1 MVIVSL
7 LTFSLPKLTVH
18 GDDLSYSAAG
28 SAYAPHT
35 LAFSTA
41 TATRHHNSPELKR
54 MPRRPAPSALHL
66 VKGPAPARGE
76 PRHTLPAP
84 PQPVFQPKTITKP
97 RSSSTASRN
106 RVDAPLLTFIGP
118 DPTDKS
124 SVDGVMFES
133 PIERG
138 YIPQWDANPVAVTG
152 VNRRT
157 QPGPWDRTRVNAL
170 PQAQIAEL
178 IAVPKPVAANP
189 VPLWQLDPVHF
200 WPKMFNF
207 GSTAAK
213 PATTGFGGSLFG
225 QPNTAQT
232 TPAAPATTGGL
243 FGATNTTG
251 QPTSAPATTTGGMF
265 GSTQPAAGSTTA
277 GGGLFGGQQ
286 PGANTTTGTTGGLFG
301 AQPAANTGGLF
312 GAQPATST
320 ATAGGLF
327 GAQPGANTTAGTT
340 GSSFGFGAPAA
351 TAAPVQ
357 PAAQASGPFTR
368 TTKFNDLPDA
378 QKRVFEEIESFI
390 QGRVQISVEL
400 KAQKLGEEIAKEQ
413 AALDELNKSLSAA
426 SSALSSDRLAA
437 DDQRT
442 KTDRNLQDALVA
454 TRIID
459 GFTKPQQMGGYL
471 TSYANFPLE
480 YFTRQVEEMKERV
493 QRYKST
499 MEQIERKLAQ
509 VYEANSA
516 QPAQPSPQAIANAL
530 RAQHASFMALAARTA
545 EIDAA
550 VQKHKAAYTARWRA
564 QTGSA
569 RDPFAPASKEDD
581 TLDALMSMSVSVAGR

>member
-1 MVIVSL
+1 
-7 LTFSLPKLTVH
+7 
-18 GDDLSYSAAG
+18 
-28 SAYAPHT
+28 
-35 LAFSTA
+35 
-41 TATRHHNSPELKR
+41 
-54 MPRRPAPSALHL
+54 MPRRPAPTALHL
-66 VKGPAPARGE
+66 VKGPSPARGE

-84 PQPVFQPKTITKP
+84 PQPVFQPKMITKP
-97 RSSSTASRN
+97 RSSSTASRS
-106 RVDAPLLTFIGP
+106 RVDAPLLTFVGP

-152 VNRRT
+152 ASRRA
-157 QPGPWDRTRVNAL
+157 QPGPWDRTRINAL
-170 PQAQIAEL
+170 PQERMTGL
-178 IAVPKPVAANP
+178 IAVPKPVVANP
-189 VPLWQLDPVHF
+189 APLCRRYKHVTVGNSTASTYF
-200 WPKMFNF
+200 RPKMFSF
-207 GSTAAK
+207 GSAAAK

-225 QPNTAQT
+225 QANTTQAT
-232 TPAAPATTGGL
+232 PATTGGL
-243 FGATNTTG
+243 FGAGANTSGQPGNAPTTTATNT
-251 QPTSAPATTTGGMF
+251 GGLF
-265 GSTQPAAGSTTA
+265 GSTQPAAGTSTATT
-277 GGGLFGGQQ
+277 GSGLFGTQQ
-286 PGANTTTGTTGGLFG
+286 PTTTATTGGLFG
-301 AQPAANTGGLF
+301 AQPAATTATTAPTGGLF
-312 GAQPATST
+312 GAQPAASAPTG
-320 ATAGGLF
+320 AGLF
-327 GAQPGANTTAGTT
+327 GAQTGANAAAGTT
-340 GSSFGFGAPAA
+340 GSSFGFGASA
-351 TAAPVQ
+351 AAPAPAQ

-378 QKRVFEEIESFI
+378 QKKVFEEIE
-390 QGRVQISVEL
+390 RVQISVEL

-413 AALDELNKSLSAA
+413 AALDELTRSLSAA

-442 KTDRNLQDALVA
+442 KTDRNLQDALIA

-499 MEQIERKLAQ
+499 VEQIERKLAQ

-550 VQKHKAAYTARWRA
+550 VRNTRPRIQRGGEPRPDPRAIRLRPRVKKTIRWMR
-564 QTGSA
+564 
-569 RDPFAPASKEDD
+569 
-581 TLDALMSMSVSVAGR
+581 